1 MSEDQFFSIRDS
13 SLNGTIE
20 KFRETSAGWKA
31 AVNKTP
37 KNKKNAE
44 TLT

>member
-20 KFRETSAGWKA
+20 KFRDTSAGWKA

-37 KNKKNAE
+37 KNKKMPKH
-44 TLT
+44 